1 MSEITSAASAKKLS
15 RRLHFSELSQTQ
27 QWNIVLIAILLIEAV
42 MIWIFIPNM
51 IAPRQLLDTTT
62 NFIEVAIIALGMAF
76 VIISKNIDISVG
88 STLALVSVVIAV
100 CFQAGLPQGFIIV
113 LALATGALL
122 GLVNGTIST
131 KLKIPALVV
140 TLGTYSLYRGI
151 AYVVLG
157 DQTYHEYPGSF
168 LTVGSGHI
176 GGVVP
181 IPFVAFAC
189 LVALAAFLL
198 HRTTFGRKIYA
209 IGNNAKAVRYSGVRV
224 DENVIAVFAMTGL
237 LTAVAS
243 IIMTARNASTRGNM
257 ASGIELDTIAAVVLG
272 GVGIEGGR
280 GSILGVVVSVF
291 VLGFLRNG
299 MYALNVSP
307 ELMKIAIGGLLIVSL
322 LFPKLFRAGR
332 EEKNVEQDSAEV

>member
-1 MSEITSAASAKKLS
+1 MAELTPTRS
-15 RRLHFSELSQTQ
+15 REGQRARRSTAGSRWTQTL
-27 QWNIVLIAILLIEAV
+27 QWDIILVGILLVEFVLIWV
-42 MIWIFIPNM
+42 FIPIM
-51 IAPRQLLDTTT
+51 LSPRQLLDTTT

-88 STLALVSVVIAV
+88 SMLALVSVVVAV
-100 CFQAGLPQGFIIV
+100 AFQAGMAQWLIIP
-113 LALATGALL
+113 LALLTGLLL
-122 GLVNGTIST
+122 GAMNGAIST

-157 DQTYHEYPGSF
+157 DQTYHEYPPSF
-168 LTVGSGHI
+168 LLIGSGHVA
-176 GGVVP
+176 GLLP
-181 IPFVAFAC
+181 IPFVVYLILVTASAF
-189 LVALAAFLL
+189 VL
-198 HRTTFGRKIYA
+198 HRTTFGRKTYA
-209 IGNNAKAVRYSGVRV
+209 IGNNDKAVRYSGVRV
-224 DENVIAVFAMTGL
+224 DEHLIAIFATTGA

-272 GVGIEGGR
+272 GVGIEGGK
-280 GSILGVVVSVF
+280 GTILGVVVSVF
-291 VLGFLRNG
+291 VIGFLRNG

-322 LFPKLFRAGR
+322 LLPRLLRARKEGR
-332 EEKNVEQDSAEV
+332 ND